1 MKWIWQKPFSTSA
14 SLFFSSA
21 QRRISFSTS
30 SVQNTVSSWKKNQY
44 TLIVKL
50 LRTFVFRSAGTRE
63 KKVGGM
69 FYFLLP
75 IRSLSLWS
83 TFSCLASV
91 SASSFSIISA
101 ASARFLA
108 DFWNIRSALAKKIQ
122 DFQPTL
128 RKRSHFLH
136 FSSFSFL
143 HICWEIVAE
152 LPRLKIPIIFMRL
165 NLFFE
170 IWTFQSKRVC

>member
-1 MKWIWQKPFSTSA
+1 MTET
-14 SLFFSSA
+14 LFYLCELILF
-21 QRRISFSTS
+21 ICPTKNFIFHFFCPKYCLLL
-30 SVQNTVSSWKKNQY
+30 KKNQY

-122 DFQPTL
+122 DFQQTL
-128 RKRSHFLH
+128 RKSSHFLH

-152 LPRLKIPIIFMRL
+152 LPRLKIPIIFMLL
-165 NLFFE
+165 NLFF
-170 IWTFQSKRVC
+170 SKFEPFRVSTLAKF